1 MNIGVDLDGVV
12 YQTEKVWR
20 DYAEK
25 YNKLIGGKLID
36 DSEARVDAR
45 YDWTKEQYD
54 NFVQNL
60 SIEILAK
67 APIYPKTKE
76 VISKLRTNNKVIFIT
91 RRGFGDFGGKEEID
105 NTLKRLKVDGVEYD
119 KIVFK
124 QDSKVKACKENNIDI
139 MIDDYYKV
147 IDELMDNGVKC
158 LCFRDKRNKT
168 GKHKVPEVYSWEEVL
183 EFFENTH
190 NEILNLLWL
199 RYYGANCYKLQ
210 YI

>member
-12 YQTEKVWR
+12 YQTEKMWR

-25 YNKLIGGKLID
+25 YNKLIGGTLID

-45 YDWTKEQYD
+45 YDWTKEQFD

-67 APIYPKTKE
+67 APIYPNAKE
-76 VISKLRTNNKVIFIT
+76 VISKLRENNKVIFIT
-91 RRGFGDFGGKEEID
+91 RRGFDTIGTDSEID
-105 NTLKRLKVDGVEYD
+105 ATLKRLKEDDIEYD
-119 KIVFK
+119 KIVFS

-147 IDELMDNGVKC
+147 IDELMDNGIKC
-158 LCFRDKRNKT
+158 LCFRDKRNKM
-168 GKHKVPEVYSWEEVL
+168 GKRNVLEVYTWDEVL
-183 EFFENTH
+183 EFFEN
-190 NEILNLLWL
+190 L
-199 RYYGANCYKLQ
+199 K
-210 YI
+210 

>member
-91 RRGFGDFGGKEEID
+91 RRGFGDLGGKEEID

-119 KIVFK
+119 KIIFK

-190 NEILNLLWL
+190 NEILNLL
-199 RYYGANCYKLQ
+199 
-210 YI
+210 

>member
-1 MNIGVDLDGVV
+1 MNIGIDLDGVV

-91 RRGFGDFGGKEEID
+91 RRGFSDFGGKEEID

>member
-1 MNIGVDLDGVV
+1 MNIGIDLDGVV

-91 RRGFGDFGGKEEID
+91 RRGFGDLGGKEEID

-183 EFFENTH
+183 EFFEN
-190 NEILNLLWL
+190 
-199 RYYGANCYKLQ
+199 YA
-210 YI
+210 

>member
-1 MNIGVDLDGVV
+1 MNIGIDLDGVV
-12 YQTEKVWR
+12 YQTEKMWR

-91 RRGFGDFGGKEEID
+91 RRGFSDFGGKEEID

-190 NEILNLLWL
+190 NEILNLL
-199 RYYGANCYKLQ
+199 
-210 YI
+210 

>member
-1 MNIGVDLDGVV
+1 MLLGEILCKGKVMNIGVDLDGVV
-12 YQTEKVWR
+12 YQTEKMWR

-91 RRGFGDFGGKEEID
+91 RRGFSDFGGKEEID

-183 EFFENTH
+183 EFFEN
-190 NEILNLLWL
+190 
-199 RYYGANCYKLQ
+199 YA
-210 YI
+210 

>member
-12 YQTEKVWR
+12 YQTERMWR

-25 YNKLIGGKLID
+25 YNKLIGGTLID
-36 DSEARVDAR
+36 DGEARVDAR

-67 APIYPKTKE
+67 APIYPNAKE
-76 VISKLRTNNKVIFIT
+76 VISKLRENNKVIFIT
-91 RRGFGDFGGKEEID
+91 RRGFDTIGTDSEID
-105 NTLKRLKVDGVEYD
+105 ATLKRLKEDGIEYD
-119 KIVFK
+119 KIVFS

-147 IDELMDNGVKC
+147 IDELMDNGMKC
-158 LCFRDKRNKT
+158 LCFRDKRNKM
-168 GKHKVPEVYSWEEVL
+168 GKHNVLEVYTWDEVL
-183 EFFENTH
+183 EFFEN
-190 NEILNLLWL
+190 L
-199 RYYGANCYKLQ
+199 K
-210 YI
+210 